1 MLCSTGW
8 FNDWANLA
16 CPNRALSNREVHLD
30 KGKGRGYLETIERLK
45 RKLQKDDQAHRGD
58 LMRVMHAT
66 CRGVSGDVGAP
77 KQTGQVFGLL

>member
-8 FNDWANLA
+8 FNDWANLV

-30 KGKGRGYLETIERLK
+30 KGKGRGYLETIESLK

-58 LMRVMHAT
+58 LMRVMHAN
-66 CRGVSGDVGAP
+66 VSLIKEINELRREMTRP
-77 KQTGQVFGLL
+77 

>member
-16 CPNRALSNREVHLD
+16 CPNRALSNREVHLE
-30 KGKGRGYLETIERLK
+30 KGKGRGYLETIESLK

-58 LMRVMHAT
+58 LMRVMHAN
-66 CRGVSGDVGAP
+66 VSLIKEINELRREMTRP
-77 KQTGQVFGLL
+77 